1 MASYRLAT
9 KNKTEQSWPL
19 QWTDLCAV
27 TGTASIV
34 VLMLK
39 VVLRVEDG
47 TAFGV
52 VFVLTH
58 DLTLTPVQ

>member
-9 KNKTEQSWPL
+9 KNKTEQSWSL

-52 VFVLTH
+52 VFVLTR

>member
-1 MASYRLAT
+1 MACYRLPT
-9 KNKTEQSWPL
+9 KNKTEQSWSL

-27 TGTASIV
+27 TGTVSIV

-52 VFVLTH
+52 VFVLTR